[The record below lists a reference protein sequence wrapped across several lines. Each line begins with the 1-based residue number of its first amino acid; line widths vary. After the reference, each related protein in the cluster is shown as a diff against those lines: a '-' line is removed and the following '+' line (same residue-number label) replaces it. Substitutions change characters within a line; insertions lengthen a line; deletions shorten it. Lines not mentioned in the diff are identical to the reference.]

1 MRATANKLMQ
11 PMEIEMNSALTPLA
25 FGLAF
30 VAVTAAR
37 SLWLRRTAG
46 VNPYVIDHKDPLLRF
61 VAYVFLAVALGMAAY
76 FFALTVWPQSEQSLG
91 LLAWAKTQTTQ
102 AASLVLMSVGV
113 AWTGYAQFAM
123 GESWRIGIPTEA
135 PPLRTT
141 GPFALSRNPI
151 FLGMLLFVTG
161 LTLWSPSAVT
171 LTMLVAAYISIEV
184 QIRCE
189 EVFLEQRH
197 ADAYRQYRAQVRRW
211 I

>member
-1 MRATANKLMQ
+1 
-11 PMEIEMNSALTPLA
+11 MNSALTPLA

-30 VAVTAAR
+30 VTVTAAR

-61 VAYVFLAVALGMAAY
+61 VAYLFLVVALGMAGY
-76 FFALTVWPQSEQSLG
+76 FFSLALWPQSEQSLG
-91 LLAWAKTQTTQ
+91 LLAWAKTPATQ
-102 AASLVLMSVGV
+102 VVSLVLMSFGV

-123 GESWRIGIPTEA
+123 GNSWRIGIPADA

-171 LTMLVAAYISIEV
+171 STMLVAAYISIEV

-197 ADAYRQYRAQVRRW
+197 ADAYRKYRAKVRRW